1 MSQLRALYQWHKQ
14 VGNSMPHMTKPQI
27 KVLSSF
33 SFGVA
38 TIRRCTLSVVAEAL
52 YVLGKP
58 DTVERR
64 LQRFL
69 ANPRIDWSQCCKA
82 LARWVIGS
90 LRTDGPIVLL
100 VDETSLHDRLK
111 VMAVSLAYQGRA
123 LPLAWWCYPQEQWP
137 KGQVELIVTL
147 LRWVGEGIGH
157 GREVLVQADRGI
169 GNSPDLLRALDG
181 MGWYYLVRVAKNVR
195 LKVDEGDPVIF
206 KSLIDKPGDRWQG
219 QVDAFKKAGWIRCWA
234 EAQWKQGHAEPW
246 LLLTN
251 YPDARGSWYGMR
263 MWEELAFRDFK
274 SYGWQWHRSRVW
286 NAERANILW
295 LVMAIAYV
303 WVLSMGTHAS
313 GCQRLRRELTRG
325 KKRRISLFTLGLRF
339 LQRRLGL
346 GQPLIYNLRLSPYPT
361 TLQKSVVY

>member
-1 MSQLRALYQWHKQ
+1 
-14 VGNSMPHMTKPQI
+14 MPHMTRPQV
-27 KVLSSF
+27 KVLGSF

-52 YVLGKP
+52 PVLGKP

-69 ANPRIDWSQCCKA
+69 ANPRIDWSECCRS

-90 LRTDGPIVLL
+90 LRGDGLIVLL

-111 VMAVSLAYQGRA
+111 VMVVSLAYRGRA
-123 LPLAWWCYPQEQWP
+123 LPLAWWYYPQERWP

-147 LRWVGEGIGH
+147 LRWVAEGIGH
-157 GREVLVQADRGI
+157 DREVLVQADRGI
-169 GNSPDLLRALDG
+169 GNSPDLLRAIEG

-195 LKVDEGDPVIF
+195 LQVDGGVPVTF
-206 KSLIDKPGDRWQG
+206 ESLIDKPGDHWRG

-234 EAQWKQGHAEPW
+234 EAQWEQDHAEPW

-251 YPDARGSWYGMR
+251 YPEAQGSWYGMR
-263 MWEELAFRDFK
+263 MWEELAFRDFNT
-274 SYGWQWHRSRVW
+274 SGWQWQRSRVW

-295 LVMAIAYV
+295 LVMAVAYV
-303 WVLSMGTHAS
+303 WVISMGTRVVNSQTHKRALMR
-313 GCQRLRRELTRG
+313 GNQRRF
-325 KKRRISLFTLGLRF
+325 SLFSMELRD
-339 LQRRLGL
+339 LHRRLSTGCRL
-346 GQPLIYNLRLSPYPT
+346 TFSLYLIADPPGSL
-361 TLQKSVVY
+361 KSVVY